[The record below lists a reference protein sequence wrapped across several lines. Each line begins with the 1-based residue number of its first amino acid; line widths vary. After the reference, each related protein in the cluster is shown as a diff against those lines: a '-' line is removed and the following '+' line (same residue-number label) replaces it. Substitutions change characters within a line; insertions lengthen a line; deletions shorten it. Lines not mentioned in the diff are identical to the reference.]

1 MMRLFAL
8 LKSLTLQQQL
18 RLMMGIS
25 LLGMITVIAFVM
37 INLNEL
43 RREFGTYQSMQTM
56 DKSLIEVKATALAIS
71 RSDPILSETSEK
83 LERADAHIRELLKRA
98 SDSSDQPAL
107 HDSLKKMSAQWDAYA
122 QGFRGAIKIA
132 ATSPN
137 DALQIPDSL
146 YAMYLFPAVQELDKL
161 ADANKEAELAS
172 EHRIDSV
179 VSQVLWVVLLPMMTL
194 GIITVVSETLFGHN
208 LRRRLEHIV
217 GEINHLHNGDLSRR
231 LTAHNNDEISH
242 LSGTINNFIA
252 RFEAI
257 LHEVHVSANQTHK
270 TAHGVSQM
278 AHSVTANA
286 KEQSAKVFQVSGA
299 IEGMGNTIKTIAA
312 NAAQASAAAKQTLA
326 LVRSGSET
334 GRATILALGQ
344 IDETVGS
351 SVTTMSELNAAI
363 QRIGS
368 VSSMIKEIAEQ
379 TNLLALNAAI
389 EAARAGEQGRGFAV
403 VASEVRKL
411 AERTA
416 SATADITKIVQ
427 LIESETDE
435 ATRAMALA
443 KQEVAQGVLHGE
455 GMGALLREIESSVLV
470 VTEMMRQIASSTE
483 DQSAAGEDIWLNI
496 NSVATISAN
505 TATDIEQ
512 AGNEMQTLANSSRA
526 LYETIG
532 QFKLARTAA

>member
-1 MMRLFAL
+1 MMRLYAL

-18 RLMMGIS
+18 RLMMCIS
-25 LLGMITVIAFVM
+25 LLGMLTVIAFVM
-37 INLNEL
+37 INLNQL
-43 RREFGTYQSMQTM
+43 RQEFGIYRSMQTM

-71 RSDPILSETSEK
+71 RSDPILAETSAQ
-83 LERADAHIRELLKRA
+83 LELADAHMRELLKRV
-98 SDSSDQPAL
+98 SDSSDLPAL
-107 HDSLKKMSAQWDAYA
+107 HDPLKKMSAQWSAYA
-122 QGFRGAIKIA
+122 LGFQGAVKIA
-132 ATSPN
+132 ATSPA

-146 YAMYLFPAVQELDKL
+146 YGMYLVPMVQELDKL
-161 ADANKEAELAS
+161 VDANKDIELAS

-179 VSQVLWVVLLPMMTL
+179 MSRVLWIVLLPMMAL
-194 GIITVVSETLFGHN
+194 GIITVVTETLFGRN
-208 LRRRLEHIV
+208 LRKRLEYIV

-299 IEGMGNTIKTIAA
+299 IEGMGNTIRTIAA
-312 NAAQASAAAKQTLA
+312 NAAQASAAARQTLA
-326 LVRSGSET
+326 LVQSGSET
-334 GRATILALGQ
+334 GRSTIFALSQ
-344 IDETVGS
+344 IDHTVGS
-351 SVTTMSELNAAI
+351 SVKTMNELNIAI

-411 AERTA
+411 AERTT
-416 SATADITKIVQ
+416 SATADITRIVQ

-435 ATRAMALA
+435 ATRAMTLA

-455 GMGALLREIESSVLV
+455 GMGQLLRQIESSVLI

-483 DQSAAGEDIWLNI
+483 DQSAAGDDIWLNI

-526 LYETIG
+526 LFETIG
-532 QFKLARTAA
+532 QFKLARNAA

>member
-1 MMRLFAL
+1 MRPISLI
-8 LKSLTLQQQL
+8 KSLSLQQQL

-25 LLGMITVIAFVM
+25 ILGMITVIAFVM
-37 INLNEL
+37 INLNQL
-43 RREFGTYQSMQTM
+43 RQEFHTYQTLQTT
-56 DKSLIEVKATALAIS
+56 DQSLIEIEATALAVS
-71 RSDPILSETSEK
+71 RNDPILAETSTK
-83 LERADAHIRELLKRA
+83 LEQADAHIQELLQRVA
-98 SDSSDQPAL
+98 DSSAQPAL
-107 HDSLKKMSAQWDAYA
+107 RDSLANVTKQWAAYV
-122 QGFRGAIKIA
+122 QGFRNAIKIA

-137 DALQIPDSL
+137 DALQIPDVMYS
-146 YAMYLFPAVQELDKL
+146 MYLAPMVQELDKL
-161 ADANKEAELAS
+161 AGANKSTEIVS
-172 EHRIDSV
+172 EQRIESGM
-179 VSQVLWVVLLPMMTL
+179 SRILWIVLLPMLAL
-194 GIITVVSETLFGHN
+194 GIITVVSETLFGRN
-208 LRRRLEHIV
+208 LRLRLEHIA

-231 LTAHNNDEISH
+231 LTTHNDDEISH
-242 LSGTINNFIA
+242 LSNTINTFIA

-257 LHEVHVSANQTHK
+257 LREVDVSANQTHK
-270 TAHGVSQM
+270 TAHGVSEM

-299 IEGMGNTIKTIAA
+299 IETMGNTIKNIATNAA
-312 NAAQASAAAKQTLA
+312 NASAAAKQTLT
-326 LVRSGSET
+326 LVQSGGET
-334 GRATILALGQ
+334 GRSTILALGQ
-344 IDETVGS
+344 IDQTVSS
-351 SVTTMSELNAAI
+351 SVKTMSELNVAI

-411 AERTA
+411 AERTT

-435 ATRAMALA
+435 ATRAMTLA

-455 GMGALLREIESSVLV
+455 GMGQLLRQIESSVLI
-470 VTEMMRQIASSTE
+470 VTEMMRQIASATE
-483 DQSAAGEDIWLNI
+483 DQSAAGDDIWLNI

-512 AGNEMQTLANSSRA
+512 ARNEMLTLANTSRA

-532 QFKLARTAA
+532 QFKLAKVA

>member
-8 LKSLTLQQQL
+8 LRSLTLQQQL

-37 INLNEL
+37 INLNQL
-43 RREFGTYQSMQTM
+43 RQEFGTYQSMQTM

-71 RSDPILSETSEK
+71 RSDPVLAETSAQ
-83 LERADAHIRELLKRA
+83 LEQADAHMRELLKRV
-98 SDSSDQPAL
+98 SDSSDLAAL
-107 HDSLKKMSAQWDAYA
+107 HDSLKKASSQWSAYA
-122 QGFRGAIKIA
+122 QGLRGAIKIA
-132 ATSPN
+132 ATSPA

-146 YAMYLFPAVQELDKL
+146 YGMYLSPMVQELDKL
-161 ADANKEAELAS
+161 VSANKETELAS
-172 EHRIDSV
+172 EHRIDRFM
-179 VSQVLWVVLLPMMTL
+179 SQVLWVVLLPMMAL
-194 GIITVVSETLFGHN
+194 GIITVVSETLFGRN
-208 LRRRLEHIV
+208 LRKRLEHIV
-217 GEINHLHNGDLSRR
+217 GEIDHLHNGDLSRR

-299 IEGMGNTIKTIAA
+299 IEGMGNTIKTIAT
-312 NAAQASAAAKQTLA
+312 NAAQASAAARQTLS
-326 LVRSGSET
+326 LVQSGSET

-344 IDETVGS
+344 IDQTVGS
-351 SVTTMSELNAAI
+351 SVTTMSELNIAI

-455 GMGALLREIESSVLV
+455 GMGQLLRQIESSVLI
-470 VTEMMRQIASSTE
+470 VTDMMRQIASSTE

-512 AGNEMQTLANSSRA
+512 AGNEMQILANSSRA

>member
-1 MMRLFAL
+1 MMRPIAL
-8 LKSLTLQQQL
+8 LESLTLQQQL

-37 INLNEL
+37 INLNQL
-43 RREFGTYQSMQTM
+43 RQEFRIYQTMQTM
-56 DKSLIEVKATALAIS
+56 DKSMIEIKATALAVS
-71 RSDPILSETSEK
+71 RGDPIMAETSTQ
-83 LERADAHIRELLKRA
+83 LDQADTHIRELFARV
-98 SDSSDQPAL
+98 SDSSSQPAL
-107 HDSLKKMSAQWDAYA
+107 HDRLENMTKQWSAYT
-122 QGFRGAIKIA
+122 QGFKNAVKIA

-137 DALQIPDSL
+137 DALQIPDVM
-146 YAMYLFPAVQELDKL
+146 YGMYLVPMVQELDKL
-161 ADANKEAELAS
+161 AVANKSAELDS
-172 EHRIDSV
+172 ELMIGKLMSH
-179 VSQVLWVVLLPMMTL
+179 VLWIVLLPMIAL
-194 GIITVVSETLFGHN
+194 GIITVVSETLFGNH
-208 LRRRLEHIV
+208 LRKRLEHIV

-231 LTAHNNDEISH
+231 LTTHNNDEISH
-242 LSGTINNFIA
+242 LSNTINNFIA
-252 RFEAI
+252 RFESI

-299 IEGMGNTIKTIAA
+299 IEGMDNTIKTIAT
-312 NAAQASAAAKQTLA
+312 NAAKASAAARQTLA
-326 LVRSGSET
+326 LVQSGSET
-334 GRATILALGQ
+334 GQSTILALSQ
-344 IDETVGS
+344 IDQTVGS
-351 SVTTMSELNAAI
+351 SVTTMSELNIAI

-411 AERTA
+411 AERTT

-427 LIESETDE
+427 LIERETDE
-435 ATRAMALA
+435 ATRAMTLA
-443 KQEVAQGVLHGE
+443 KREVAQGVLHGE
-455 GMGALLREIESSVLV
+455 SMGQLLHQIESSVLI

-483 DQSAAGEDIWLNI
+483 DQSAAGDDIRLNI

-505 TATDIEQ
+505 TATNIEQ
-512 AGNEMQTLANSSRA
+512 ARNEMLTLANSSKA

-532 QFKLARTAA
+532 QFKLAKVA